1 MFCSSVLDDL
11 YKNIHE
17 HKNFWLQDHKLR
29 IDFMEAGLSPDT
41 PLPLDFWS
49 KFGLVISLD
58 LSSLKTLL
66 VYKKN

>member
-41 PLPLDFWS
+41 PLPLD
-49 KFGLVISLD
+49 LD
-58 LSSLKTLL
+58 LVKIWIS
-66 VYKKN
+66 YIFGFI

>member
-41 PLPLDFWS
+41 PLPLDLVKIWIS
-49 KFGLVISLD
+49 YIFGFI
-58 LSSLKTLL
+58 
-66 VYKKN
+66 